1 MPVVSNPLAEL
12 GPTMVGERILFLG
25 LPAGPVSL
33 MASTAEGGVDESER
47 DEWLEKHEL
56 LVHTM
61 DDAACQCHNQRF
73 KKVTFGPSISLG
85 E

>member
-1 MPVVSNPLAEL
+1 
-12 GPTMVGERILFLG
+12 MVGKRILFLG

-33 MASTAEGGVDESER
+33 MASTAEGEVDESER
-47 DEWLEKHEL
+47 DEWLERHEL

-61 DDAACQCHNQRF
+61 DDAAHQHRYQRF
-73 KKVTFGPSISLG
+73 KKITLGLSISLG

>member
-1 MPVVSNPLAEL
+1 
-12 GPTMVGERILFLG
+12 MVGERILFLG

-61 DDAACQCHNQRF
+61 DDAARQHRYQHF
-73 KKVTFGPSISLG
+73 KKITFGPSISLG